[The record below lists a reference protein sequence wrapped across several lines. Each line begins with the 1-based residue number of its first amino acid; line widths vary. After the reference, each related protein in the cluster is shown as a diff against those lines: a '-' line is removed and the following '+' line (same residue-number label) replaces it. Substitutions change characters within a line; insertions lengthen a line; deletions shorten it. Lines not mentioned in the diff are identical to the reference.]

1 MKQAKIF
8 TDIINS
14 SVNFNDFELQ
24 NSVRKLSG
32 QTNLAKDS
40 ALQFAKSIAYNWA
53 YEKNDFTKATQ
64 EIAQTVTTSEMTKCF
79 SNKPYVFLLMHPAI
93 YSKWKN

>member
-64 EIAQTVTTSEMTKCF
+64 E
-79 SNKPYVFLLMHPAI
+79 NKDKEKI
-93 YSKWKN
+93 RKNQENDEGPIPEI